1 MGHVNFTFENKISD
15 SSPSKVRQ
23 YIIDSSPSKV
33 RQYIIVELFYVIN
46 RSLSAEIHNYYDICV
61 RNLSKGKLL
70 CELRRFVGFSK
81 HEILQDKIVE
91 KKGARNV

>member
-1 MGHVNFTFENKISD
+1 MGHVNFTFENKIS
-15 SSPSKVRQ
+15 
-23 YIIDSSPSKV
+23 DSSPSKV

-46 RSLSAEIHNYYDICV
+46 RSLSAEIHKFYDFCV